1 MISTKR
7 EWDFYLIFFPT
18 FINFRTVYFII
29 FIDLFSYFLVNYFY
43 VELWCEVLCFLDDI
57 SLWSFSSYELSS
69 LDWDWMKFFE
79 FFGFNGDIISINVR
93 AVCFFYSES
102 TKVTFFGVILSLT
115 FFRWVVVLAVYNW
128 LSYCYYYFMSRM
140 LNERSICY
148 FRLLPIE
155 SSKDTFFF
163 LFRKSNRDYPVPISP
178 FDNFA
183 RRLLNITNYIF
194 NYKSYS
200 LILFTYN

>member
-18 FINFRTVYFII
+18 FINFSIVYFII
-29 FIDLFSYFLVNYFY
+29 FIDLFNYFLVNYFY
-43 VELWCEVLCFLDDI
+43 VELWCGPLCFLDDI
-57 SLWSFSSYELSS
+57 SLWSFSSSS
-69 LDWDWMKFFE
+69 EFYSWDLMNFFE
-79 FFGFNGDIISINVR
+79 FFDFNGEIISINVR

-102 TKVTFFGVILSLT
+102 TKLTFFGVILSLT
-115 FFRWVVVLAVYNW
+115 FFRWVLVLAVYNW
-128 LSYCYYYFMSRM
+128 LTYCYYYFISRM
-140 LNERSICY
+140 LYDRSICY
-148 FRLLPIE
+148 FRLLPRE

-163 LFRKSNRDYPVPISP
+163 LFRKSNRDYPVPMSP

-200 LILFTYN
+200 FILFTKN